1 VYSQIFVMN
10 VLDVFLLFPGDFF
23 CLFLQFQ
30 FFFLKNVILHLIVFF
45 LFFFF
50 FKIPFC
56 NLHFPF
62 SRFTSLGLFV
72 KFREISFCWL
82 LVLTHHC
89 PVFLIFLFCN
99 CQIVACCPSHLQLTN
114 SNQNVLSGKSRRAFK
129 KPILRNSS
137 F

>member
-1 VYSQIFVMN
+1 MN
-10 VLDVFLLFPGDFF
+10 VLDVFLLFPEDFF

-30 FFFLKNVILHLIVFF
+30 FFFSQKCHFASQSFF
-45 LFFFF
+45 LFFF

-62 SRFTSLGLFV
+62 SRFTTLGLFV

-82 LVLTHHC
+82 SIARPHSPLSSF
-89 PVFLIFLFCN
+89 PYFCN

-114 SNQNVLSGKSRRAFK
+114 SNENVLSGKSRRAFK
-129 KPILRNSS
+129 KSILRNSS